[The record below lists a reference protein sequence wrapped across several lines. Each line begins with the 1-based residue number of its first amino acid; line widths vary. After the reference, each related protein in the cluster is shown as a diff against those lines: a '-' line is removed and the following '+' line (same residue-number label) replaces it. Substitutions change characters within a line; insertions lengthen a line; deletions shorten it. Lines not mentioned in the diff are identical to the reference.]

1 MRNDIGGI
9 LRHRVGLWLWLVLL
23 LTATGVRGADEGG
36 PRVLLVTPVPGEA
49 TNLSRVT
56 VTFSGPVTGVDVG
69 DLVMAGHPAS
79 GMTAMTTTT
88 YEFQFAEGL
97 PMGPVT
103 ASWIPSHGIRD
114 AADGTKVFVE
124 VAEGNS
130 WEYVRVD
137 PTAPILVRRL
147 PASGVVR
154 ELTGVE
160 ILFSEPVTGVDAGDL
175 LINGQPATGVRGLSA
190 GPYEFVFPKV
200 ESGDVELRF
209 AVGHGIRDVG
219 VRPLDFAGGS
229 WVVTV
234 DAGLEDPAIRLNELM
249 AANATGLRDEDGEEQ
264 GWIEI
269 FNAGTTPVNLADYS
283 LSDDP
288 DEPGRWVFPPML
300 LGAGQYRVIFASGK
314 DRRDGTVGGRLHTGF
329 RLARRG
335 EYLGLFNAEWPRRA
349 ISELAE
355 EFPAQRNDVS
365 WGRREDGTWVYHQ
378 VPTPGSR
385 NTGATL
391 EQSVEPVRF
400 SVERSYVQHPFE
412 LILSCGTPGAT
423 VRYTLNGAEPNA
435 TNSLVYEGPIL
446 IQRTTVVRANAV
458 RSGWLGSETGTHT
471 YLYGLGTAQRGLPAI
486 SLATAT
492 NNLVGRSGIVGMQG
506 GTRDGGGAWVRRLAT
521 DYFNP
526 LNRGPAWERPV
537 SVELLTPLNNG
548 EFQIDA
554 GLRLHASDYFRPR
567 LTPTSKFSWRL
578 YFRGDYG
585 SGRLRHPLLPVS
597 NVEEFDA
604 LVCRAGSND
613 LNPFVRDE
621 LQRRLFADCGQVSS
635 RGLMA
640 VLYLNGRYSGYYNPV
655 ERIEADFLS
664 IHHGGGKEWDVL
676 SQSGPVDGDR
686 VNFDQMMSGAR
697 TGSATNSAWLQALSL
712 RLDLTNF
719 VDYLL
724 VNAYGYN
731 GDWPHNNWRAGR
743 ERRAGALWRFY
754 IWDAEWSF
762 GTYGRSVSGNTFT
775 ELGTSE
781 IGTLYSRLR
790 QNPEFR
796 LLFADRA
803 HRHLYNGGALTAENV
818 VRRFAEA
825 TVGLS
830 GLIPDLDRSITNN
843 WVRNRPGPLRTHL
856 HGQGLFGSSNAPV
869 MSRHGGRVA
878 EGTAIGLT
886 NRNGQIWYTV
896 NGSDPRVAFSGLV
909 SAQARLYEAAN
920 PPVITGPTTLR
931 ARSLSGGVWSAV
943 TDAVFSVDAS
953 AVPVRFGEFMV
964 QPPGGGAYEF
974 VELRN
979 VSSRPVDLSG
989 YWFEGIDFRFPP
1001 GTVLPSRGVWVLGS
1015 GANPAAFAG
1024 RYPTVNVVGWF
1035 GGALNNSGE
1044 ALVLRDARGGLV
1056 DRVVYGV
1063 DAAWPDV
1070 ADNGRSLERTRF
1082 DLEGTDPAAWESSA
1096 SVGGSPGVILPPM
1109 PPVAA
1114 VRIDE
1119 VFAANTGRILRGGN
1133 APDFVELLG
1142 MGPGVTDLG
1151 GWSLG
1156 RTDRTNRWIV
1166 PTGWTLGPGE
1176 RRVIWCGAAGPGD
1189 VTMDFRL
1196 AAESGVLVLGDATG
1210 RRVSAFRY
1218 GAQAAEWSVGHVDG
1232 GVEVRLMEPTP
1243 GGVNV
1248 PVPVAAESAVGLNE
1262 WLANPVSGGD
1272 DFVELYN
1279 RSADLPAWLPGM
1291 AIQFSDSVQ
1300 VLRAP
1305 AVIAPRG
1312 FVVLRA
1318 TEGGMAD
1325 ELPFKLPASG
1335 GVIRLLAAD
1344 GKVLESM
1351 AYTNA
1356 LTGVSSGRFPDGTG
1370 AVRSLPLGGTPG
1382 RPNLLTAAP
1391 GPHLSEIFATGDPRL
1406 AAPDLAQDWIEIG
1419 NSSGAWV
1426 ELGGWRLTRVEP
1438 SMRSWTIPDGIRV
1451 GPGGFLRVDADASRP
1466 AGVGTGGVLNTGF
1479 DVPDRGAVV
1488 ELRGPDGVARD
1499 RVRFG
1504 GQIPGRS
1511 IGWDGTGWHLMT
1523 MPTPGGANGARAV
1536 LASGGEVRINE
1547 WLALDPEWRDFVE
1560 LYNGADLP
1568 VDVGGWR
1575 LSDDP
1580 SLAGINRFTMDPLSF
1595 IGARGWMVLEAESGG
1610 TTPGWVP
1617 FQLSALG
1624 EVLRLYTANS
1634 NLMDSVTVLPAESG
1648 VSDGRFPDGIGGLPR
1663 RLTMP
1668 TPGGMNR
1675 FTDDRDGDGML
1686 DAWELANGLDPDD
1699 PLDALVDADGDGM
1712 GNRDEFR
1719 AGTDPGSA
1727 ASVLALEAMWD
1738 GGVLKLTFTAQADRT
1753 YTLQARPSLDEPWGS
1768 VQNMAGAPGIRRM
1781 EWLDAGAGAS
1791 GMRYFRVL
1799 TPALP

>member
-1 MRNDIGGI
+1 M
-9 LRHRVGLWLWLVLL
+9 LL
-23 LTATGVRGADEGG
+23 LPTLDVFGADEGG

-49 TNLSRVT
+49 TNLSQVT
-56 VTFSGPVTGVDVG
+56 VTFSAPVTGVDVG
-69 DLVMAGHPAS
+69 DLVLAGFPAS
-79 GMTAMTTTT
+79 AMTALSSST
-88 YEFQFAEGL
+88 YEYRFPDGL
-97 PMGPVT
+97 PMGPVN
-103 ASWIPSHGIRD
+103 ASWIPLHGIRD
-114 AADGTKVFVE
+114 AGDGTKVFAE

-137 PTAPILVRRL
+137 PTAPIVVRRL

-175 LINGQPATGVRGLSA
+175 LINGQPATGVDGLAA
-190 GPYEFVFPKV
+190 GPYVFAFPRV
-200 ESGDVELRF
+200 ESGEVELRF
-209 AVGHGIRDVG
+209 AGGHGIRDVG
-219 VRPLDFAGGS
+219 VRALDFAGGS

-234 DAGLEDPAIRLNELM
+234 DPGLEDPAIRLNELV

-269 FNAGTTPVNLADYS
+269 FNEGGTPVNLADYS

-288 DEPGRWVFPPML
+288 DEPGQWVFPPVL
-300 LGAGQYRVIFASGK
+300 LGAGEYRVIFASGK
-314 DRRDGTVGGRLHTGF
+314 DRRDGTVGSRLHTGF
-329 RLARRG
+329 RLARGG

-349 ISELAE
+349 ISELAGK
-355 EFPAQRNDVS
+355 FPAQRNDVS
-365 WGRREDGTWVYHQ
+365 WGRRADGSWAYHQ
-378 VPTPGSR
+378 VPTPGAVNS
-385 NTGATL
+385 GPTL
-391 EQSVEPVRF
+391 EQACEPVRF
-400 SVERSYVQHPFE
+400 SVERSYIQHPFE

-423 VRYTLNGAEPNA
+423 VRYTLDGAEPNA
-435 TNSLVYEGPIL
+435 TNSLVYQGPIL

-458 RSGWLGSETGTHT
+458 RTGWLGSETATHT
-471 YLYGLGTAQRGLPAI
+471 YLYGLSTAQRGLPAI
-486 SLATAT
+486 SLSTAT
-492 NNLVGRSGIVGMQG
+492 NNLTGRSGIVGMQG

-537 SVELLTPLNNG
+537 SVELLTPSNNG

-585 SGRLRHPLLPVS
+585 AGRLRYPLLPIS

-604 LVCRAGSND
+604 LVLRAGSND

-635 RGLMA
+635 LGMMA
-640 VLYLNGRYSGYYNPV
+640 VLYLNGRYSGHYNPV

-686 VNFDQMMSGAR
+686 LDFDRMMSGAR
-697 TGSATNSAWLQALSL
+697 TGSATNAAWLQALSL

-743 ERRAGALWRFY
+743 ERRPGALWRFY

-762 GTYGRSVSGNTFT
+762 GIYNRSISGNTFT

-818 VRRFAEA
+818 VRRFAET

-830 GLIPDLDRSITNN
+830 ALIPGLDRSITNT

-856 HGQGLFGSSNAPV
+856 HGQGLFASSNAPV

-878 EGTAIGLT
+878 EGTAISFTHL
-886 NRNGQIWYTV
+886 NGQIWYTI
-896 NGSDPRVAFSGLV
+896 NGSDPRVPFSGLV
-909 SAQARLYEAAN
+909 SAQARLYEAGN
-920 PPVITGPTTLR
+920 PPVITGPLTLR

-953 AVPVRFGEFMV
+953 AVPVRFGELMIH
-964 QPPGGGAYEF
+964 PPGGGAYEF

-979 VSSRPVDLSG
+979 VASRPVDVSG

-1015 GANPAAFAG
+1015 DANPAAFAG
-1024 RYPTVNVVGWF
+1024 RYPTLNVVGWF
-1035 GGALNNSGE
+1035 GGALNNGGE
-1044 ALVLRDARGGLV
+1044 ALVLRDAQGGLV
-1056 DRVVYGV
+1056 DRVVYDV

-1070 ADNGRSLERTRF
+1070 AGNGRSLERTRF
-1082 DLEGTDPAAWESSA
+1082 DLEGSDPAAWVASA
-1096 SVGGSPGVILPPM
+1096 ALGGSPGVILPPM
-1109 PPVAA
+1109 TPLPA

-1119 VFAANTGRILRGGN
+1119 VFAANAGRILRGGN

-1142 MGPGVTDLG
+1142 MGPGVTDLA
-1151 GWSLG
+1151 GWSLS
-1156 RTDRTNRWIV
+1156 RADRTNRWML

-1176 RRVIWCGAAGPGD
+1176 RRVIWCGEAGPGD
-1189 VTMDFRL
+1189 VTTDFRL
-1196 AAESGVLVLGDATG
+1196 AAEAGVLVLADATG
-1210 RRVSAFRY
+1210 RPVSVFRY
-1218 GAQAAEWSVGHVDG
+1218 GAQASEWSVGHVEG
-1232 GVEVRLMEPTP
+1232 GDEVRLMEPSP
-1243 GGVNV
+1243 GTGNV
-1248 PVPVAAESAVGLNE
+1248 AVAVAAETEVGLNE
-1262 WLANPVSGGD
+1262 WLANPAPGGD

-1279 RSADLPAWLPGM
+1279 RSVELPAWLPGM
-1291 AIQFSDSVQ
+1291 AIQFSNRVH

-1305 AVIAPRG
+1305 MVIAPLG
-1312 FVVLRA
+1312 FVALRA
-1318 TEGGMAD
+1318 TEGGWAD
-1325 ELPFKLPASG
+1325 ELSFRLPASG
-1335 GVIRLLAAD
+1335 GVIRLMGSD
-1344 GKVLESM
+1344 GRILESVS
-1351 AYTNA
+1351 YSNA
-1356 LTGVSSGRFPDGTG
+1356 LAGVSSGRFPDGTG
-1370 AVRSLPLGGTPG
+1370 GVMSLPLGGTPG
-1382 RPNLLTAAP
+1382 HPNLLTAAP
-1391 GPHLSEIFATGDPRL
+1391 GPHLSEIFATGDPRV
-1406 AAPDLAQDWIEIG
+1406 ATPDLAGDWIEIG
-1419 NSSGAWV
+1419 NSSGAPV
-1426 ELGGWRLTRVEP
+1426 DLGGWRLVRVEP
-1438 SMRSWTIPDGIRV
+1438 SMRSWTIPDGV
-1451 GPGGFLRVDADASRP
+1451 QLAGGGFLRVDAEGERA
-1466 AGVGTGGVLNTGF
+1466 AGMGPGGVLNTGF
-1479 DVPDRGAVV
+1479 DVPDRGAVL
-1488 ELRGPDGVARD
+1488 ELRGPDGIARD

-1504 GQIPGRS
+1504 GQLPGRS
-1511 IGWDGTGWHLMT
+1511 IGWDGTGWFLMT
-1523 MPTPGGANGARAV
+1523 TLTPGGVNGARA
-1536 LASGGEVRINE
+1536 AMSSGGEVRINE
-1547 WLALDPEWRDFVE
+1547 WLALDPERRDFVE

-1575 LSDDP
+1575 LTDDP
-1580 SLAGINRFTMDPLSF
+1580 SLAGINRHVLEPLSF
-1595 IGARGWMVLEAESGG
+1595 IGEKGWRVFEAESGG
-1610 TTPGWVP
+1610 TTPGRVP

-1634 NLMDSVTVLPAESG
+1634 NLMDSVTVWPAESG
-1648 VSDGRFPDGIGGLPR
+1648 VSDGRFPDGAMGAPQ
-1663 RLTMP
+1663 RLTVP

-1675 FTDDRDGDGML
+1675 YTDDRDGDGMP

-1699 PLDALVDADGDGM
+1699 PLDALLDADGDGM
-1712 GNRDEFR
+1712 SNRDEFR
-1719 AGTDPGSA
+1719 AGTNPGSK
-1727 ASVLALEAMWD
+1727 ASVLALEATWE

-1753 YTLQARPSLDEPWGS
+1753 YTLQARPALDVPWGS
-1768 VQNMAGAPGIRRM
+1768 VQNMAGAPGIRQV
-1781 EWLDAGAGAS
+1781 EWLDAGAGAAT
-1791 GMRYFRVL
+1791 MRYFRVL